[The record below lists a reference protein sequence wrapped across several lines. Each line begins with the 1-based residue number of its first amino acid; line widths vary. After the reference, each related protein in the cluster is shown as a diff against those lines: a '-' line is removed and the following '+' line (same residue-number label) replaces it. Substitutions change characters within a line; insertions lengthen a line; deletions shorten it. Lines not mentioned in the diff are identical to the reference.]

1 MQNSKLTTQKQFAS
15 CC

>member
-1 MQNSKLTTQKQFAS
+1 MEGIDKQFAS